1 MENWQKNIIK
11 KEETLTTNQ
20 LLDEVIF
27 AAVPDDYDGLHSK
40 IGDWEFMYLKKKL
53 YTRLNFTLPET

>member
-27 AAVPDDYDGLHSK
+27 AAVPD
-40 IGDWEFMYLKKKL
+40 
-53 YTRLNFTLPET
+53 